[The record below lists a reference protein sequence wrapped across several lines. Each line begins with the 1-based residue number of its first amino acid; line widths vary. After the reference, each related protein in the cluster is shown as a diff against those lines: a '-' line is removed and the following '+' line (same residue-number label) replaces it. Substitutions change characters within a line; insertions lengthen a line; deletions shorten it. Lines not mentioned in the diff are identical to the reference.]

1 MINRHTSIKLKV
13 YTLPINHLNTI
24 GFTFGRWEHSHRTNL
39 AVKLT
44 KKDEEK
50 KNLLKLLI
58 YLYVSKYSNI

>member
-24 GFTFGRWEHSHRTNL
+24 GFTYGRWEHSHRTNL

-50 KNLLKLLI
+50 KLTKTVNL
-58 YLYVSKYSNI
+58 SQCMCPN